1 MDLAKKT
8 DRIIIIIMLVLA
20 VLLPVRYIFRTT
32 GIGHKQPENSGKE
45 AGLTYEDYNGK
56 KIGILTGTNMEKES
70 FYYFPDSE
78 YFYYDGYPNMNT
90 ALENGV
96 IDAYLAD
103 EPALR
108 CIHAS
113 RPGIDYLKDR
123 LTNNSYSFAFRKDDP
138 AEKKLR
144 DQFNAFL
151 KEIKED
157 GTYEEIDAAWF
168 GTDESKKVVDYSG
181 LTGENGTIRVV
192 TTSTDAPFSYIKDGK
207 NVGYD
212 IDLVVRFCRDRRF
225 CLLRTNN

>member
-8 DRIIIIIMLVLA
+8 DRIIIIILLVLA

-32 GIGHKQPENSGKE
+32 GIRHKQLETSGKE
-45 AGLTYEDYNGK
+45 AELTYEDYNGK

-157 GTYEEIDAAWF
+157 GTYEEIDA
-168 GTDESKKVVDYSG
+168 T
-181 LTGENGTIRVV
+181 
-192 TTSTDAPFSYIKDGK
+192 
-207 NVGYD
+207 
-212 IDLVVRFCRDRRF
+212 
-225 CLLRTNN
+225 